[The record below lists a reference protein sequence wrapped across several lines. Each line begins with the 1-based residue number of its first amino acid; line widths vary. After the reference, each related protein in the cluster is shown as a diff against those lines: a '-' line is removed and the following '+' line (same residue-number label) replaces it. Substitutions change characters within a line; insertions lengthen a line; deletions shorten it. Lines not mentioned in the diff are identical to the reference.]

1 MIMTDYLSDMEK
13 VVLVKVR
20 FKSKYP
26 EVVEVFSNVEKAVG
40 FINENKKLDKYKDV
54 AEWLLSDRTVN

>member
-1 MIMTDYLSDMEK
+1 MTDYLSDMEK

>member
-1 MIMTDYLSDMEK
+1 MEK